1 VSIYQKQAESELL
14 ENELEKFLVNGG
26 QIAKLK
32 GTEIK
37 QRPPRSTVE
46 SDSYASAIQIIALI
60 NWCNNGR
67 FVRSRRKA
75 IAERTG
81 LSEQRILQCLIPN
94 DRARLTKGEYKQ
106 IKAVLRDIE
115 ESELAAGI
123 ERGEV

>member
-1 VSIYQKQAESELL
+1 MSIHQKQGESELL
-14 ENELEKFLVNGG
+14 NNEIEKFLANGG

-46 SDSYASAIQIIALI
+46 SDRYASVIQVSALI
-60 NWCNNGR
+60 NWCNDGR

-75 IAERTG
+75 IIERTG
-81 LSEQRILQCLIPN
+81 LNESRVLQCLIPSG
-94 DRARLTKGEYKQ
+94 RAMLTKGEYKQ

-115 ESELAAGI
+115 ESELSMGI
-123 ERGEV
+123 ERGDV

>member
-1 VSIYQKQAESELL
+1 MSIHQKQVEQFVA
-14 ENELEKFLVNGG
+14 NGG
-26 QIAKLK
+26 EIAKIK

-37 QRPPRSTVE
+37 QRPPRSMVE
-46 SDSYASAIQIIALI
+46 SDSYASAIQVSALI

-81 LSEQRILQCLIPN
+81 LSEQRIFQCLIPN

-115 ESELAAGI
+115 ESELELGI
-123 ERGEV
+123 ERGDV

>member
-1 VSIYQKQAESELL
+1 MSLYQKQAESEAL
-14 ENELEKFLVNGG
+14 ENQIKQFVANGG
-26 QIAKLK
+26 EITTVK

-46 SDSYASAIQIIALI
+46 SDSYASAIQMSALI
-60 NWCNNGR
+60 NWCNDGR

-75 IAERTG
+75 IVERTG

-94 DRARLTKGEYKQ
+94 DRAMLTKGEYKQ

-115 ESELAAGI
+115 ESELADGI
-123 ERGEV
+123 ERGDV

>member
-1 VSIYQKQAESELL
+1 MNIHQKQAESELL
-14 ENELEKFLVNGG
+14 NNELEKFLAKGG
-26 QIAKLK
+26 NITNLK

-46 SDSYASAIQIIALI
+46 SDSYASAVQVSALI
-60 NWCNNGR
+60 NWCNDGR

-75 IAERTG
+75 IVERTG

-94 DRARLTKGEYKQ
+94 HKARLTTSEYKQ

-115 ESELAAGI
+115 ESELADGI
-123 ERGEV
+123 ERGVA

>member
-1 VSIYQKQAESELL
+1 MNIYQKQAESELL
-14 ENELEKFLVNGG
+14 NNKIEKFLANGG
-26 QIAKLK
+26 QITKLK

-46 SDSYASAIQIIALI
+46 SDSYASAIQVSALI
-60 NWCNNGR
+60 NWCNERR
-67 FVRSRRKA
+67 FANSRRKA
-75 IAERTG
+75 IVERTG

-94 DRARLTKGEYKQ
+94 DRAKLTKGEYKQ

-115 ESELAAGI
+115 ESELELGI